1 MIKNPRV
8 LICLVLA
15 ASLGSVAQTGNPPA
29 PATPQFSLDK
39 GWAIQSSSKVNQ
51 AGEVV
56 SSKEFKPENWI
67 PTKVPSTVVAAQV
80 AAGQFPDPFLGTNLR
95 QLPGMTYK
103 IGDVFNLRPMDP
115 QSPYATS
122 WWYRTTFR
130 VPAVF
135 AGKQVALHFK
145 GINNHAN
152 IWLNGKKLADADH
165 VAGAY
170 RIYEFDITS
179 GLIPHGDNVLALEIT
194 AATERDLG
202 INFVDWN
209 PTPPDKNMGIWG
221 DVYLTASGPVTV
233 RYPQVATHFPGD
245 PAQEADLTVRA
256 ELHNST
262 EHAVRGFAEV
272 VFGKALL
279 RKDVALEPGE
289 IRSVEFSPEL
299 HKELRIKQP
308 KLWWPVH
315 MGAPNLQE
323 LTVRYTVNARLSD
336 EQKVRFGI
344 REVTSELTERG
355 HRLFRVNG
363 KKVLIR
369 GAAWAQDMFLRRSP
383 EKLEAQLQ
391 YVRAMNLNTIRL
403 EGQLEFDSFFD
414 RTDELGILVMAGWCC
429 CDMWEGWQHWTPDT
443 LTAATQSLR
452 DQILRLRSHPS
463 LFVWLYGSDNPPTE
477 DVERAYLKVL
487 KDTGWP
493 NPSLSSA
500 AADPTV
506 VTGPSG
512 VKMTGPYD
520 YVPPSYW
527 LADTK
532 FGGAYG
538 FNTETS
544 PGPAPVVEESLKKM
558 LPADHFWPI
567 DDVWNFHTGGERF
580 MTLNLLNGA
589 MDNTYGKP
597 TSLEE
602 YVRKSQ
608 AMTYDGQRA
617 MFEAYA
623 RNKYTSTGVIQW
635 MLQNAWPSLIW
646 HLYDYY
652 LQPAGGYFGTRK
664 ACEPLHVQYSY
675 DDRSVVIVSSLP
687 QTSTNLTVEAHVYD
701 VDLKEI
707 FSHHEEAI
715 LEADGVRRVFDIPAF
730 PDQPQATVYFL
741 KLSLRDVHGKEI
753 SSNFYW
759 LPARLSTMAWDK
771 TPDTA
776 YTPIAT
782 FEDMTA
788 LNHLPHV
795 RLQATARLEAGRNA
809 SVVAVTLRNPDK
821 YLAFQARLAVNQG
834 PSGAEVLPVLW
845 DDNYV
850 TLLPGESKVVRATYL
865 TAQRPSPGA
874 VVKVDGWNFDPI
886 TVRFSPAVRNAAGA
900 GASGR

>member
-1 MIKNPRV
+1 MIGSSRI
-8 LICLVLA
+8 LLCLFI
-15 ASLGSVAQTGNPPA
+15 ASSLVSFAQTANPP
-29 PATPQFSLDK
+29 TPVTPHFALDK
-39 GWAIQSSSKVNQ
+39 GWAIQISSKVNQ
-51 AGEVV
+51 PGEVV
-56 SSKEFKPENWI
+56 SSQEFKPENWI
-67 PTKVPSTVVAAQV
+67 PTKIPSTVVAAQI
-80 AAGQFPDPFLGTNLR
+80 AAGEFPDPFLGMNLR

-103 IGDVFNLRPMDP
+103 IGDIFNMRPMDS

-130 VPAVF
+130 VPAAY

-170 RIYEFDITS
+170 RIYDFDVTS
-179 GLIPHGDNVLALEIT
+179 GLAPHGDNVLALEIS
-194 AATERDLG
+194 APTERDLG

-209 PTPPDKNMGIWG
+209 PAPPDKNMGIWG

-245 PAQEADLTVRA
+245 PALEADLTVRA
-256 ELHNST
+256 DFHNAT
-262 EHAVRGFAEV
+262 DHQVHGFAEV
-272 VFGKALL
+272 TFGKALL
-279 RKDVALEPGE
+279 RKDVTLEAGE
-289 IRSVEFSPEL
+289 TRSVEFSPEL
-299 HKELRIKQP
+299 HKELRVKQP

-315 MGAPNLQE
+315 MGAPVLQQM
-323 LTVRYTVNARLSD
+323 TVRYTVNGRLSD

-344 REVTSELTERG
+344 REITSELTEHG

-414 RTDELGILVMAGWCC
+414 RTDELGLLVMAGWCC
-429 CDMWEGWQHWTPDT
+429 CDMWEGWKYWTPDT
-443 LTAATQSLR
+443 LTAATQSLH
-452 DQILRLRSHPS
+452 DQILRLRSHS
-463 LFVWLYGSDNPPTE
+463 SVFVWLNGSDGPPPA
-477 DVERAYLKVL
+477 DVETAYLKVL
-487 KDTGWP
+487 HDTGWP

-500 AADPTV
+500 AIDSTT

-527 LADTK
+527 STDTK
-532 FGGAYG
+532 YGGAYG

-544 PGPAPVVEESLKKM
+544 PGPAPVVEESLRKM
-558 LPADHFWPI
+558 LPPDHLWPI
-567 DDVWNFHTGGERF
+567 DDVWNYHTGGERF

-597 TSLEE
+597 ASLEE
-602 YVRKSQ
+602 YIRKSQ
-608 AMTYDGQRA
+608 AMTYDGERA

-652 LQPAGGYFGTRK
+652 LQPAGGYFGTKK

-687 QTSTNLTVEAHVYD
+687 QTSTNLMVSAHVYD
-701 VDLKEI
+701 VAMKEI
-707 FSHHEEAI
+707 FAHEEQAI
-715 LEADGVRRVFDIPAF
+715 LEGDGVRKVFDIPAF
-730 PDQPQATVYFL
+730 PDQPEATVYFL
-741 KLSLRDVHGKEI
+741 KLLMRDVHGKEI

-759 LPARLSTMAWDK
+759 LPAKLSTMAWDK

-788 LNHLPHV
+788 LNHLPQV
-795 RLQATARLEAGRNA
+795 RLQATARLAPGQNA
-809 SVVAVTLRNPDK
+809 TSVLVTLRNLDK
-821 YLAFQARLAVNQG
+821 YLAFQVRLAVNQG
-834 PSGAEVLPVLW
+834 PSGGEVLPVLW

-865 TAQRPSPGA
+865 TAQRPKSGA
-874 VVKVDGWNFDPI
+874 VLKVDGWNFDPV
-886 TVRFSPAVRNAAGA
+886 TVRLSPAVGNAAGA
-900 GASGR
+900 AGN

>member
-1 MIKNPRV
+1 MTKNPLFFLPLVLVAGSASLAQRAASPAPLSPRV
-8 LICLVLA
+8 L
-15 ASLGSVAQTGNPPA
+15 
-29 PATPQFSLDK
+29 LDK
-39 GWAIQSSSKVNQ
+39 GWAIQSSGKVSQTGQ
-51 AGEVV
+51 AI
-56 SSKEFKPENWI
+56 SAKDFKPEGWI
-67 PTKVPSTVVAAQV
+67 PAIIPSTVVAAQV

-95 QLPGMTYK
+95 QLPGVTYK
-103 IGDVFNLRPMDP
+103 IGDIFNLRAMDS
-115 QSPYATS
+115 QSPYAVS
-122 WWYRTTFR
+122 WWFRTTFR
-130 VPAVF
+130 PPAGF

-145 GINNHAN
+145 GIDNRAN
-152 IWLNGKKLADADH
+152 IWLNGQKLADAQQ

-170 RIYEFDITS
+170 RIYEFDITTRLVPQ
-179 GLIPHGDNVLALEIT
+179 GENVLALEIF
-194 AATERDLG
+194 APTERDLG

-209 PTPPDKNMGIWG
+209 PAPPDKNMGIWG

-256 ELHNST
+256 EVHNT
-262 EHAVRGFAEV
+262 TDRAIRGWAEV
-272 VFGKALL
+272 SFGGALL
-279 RKDVALEPGE
+279 RKDVDLQPGE
-289 IRSVEFSPEL
+289 TRSVEFSPAL
-299 HKELRIKQP
+299 HKELRLRQP

-315 MGAPNLQE
+315 MGAQNLQT
-323 LTVRYTVNARLSD
+323 LTVRYTINGRLSD
-336 EQKVRFGI
+336 DQKVRFGI
-344 REVTSELTERG
+344 REITSELTEHG
-355 HRLFRVNG
+355 HRLFKVNG
-363 KKVLIR
+363 KNVLIR

-383 EKLEAQLQ
+383 EKMEAQLQ
-391 YVRAMNLNTIRL
+391 YVRALNLNAIRL

-429 CDMWEGWQHWTPDT
+429 CDMWERWKTWAPET
-443 LTAATQSLR
+443 LDRATASLH

-463 LFVWLYGSDNPPTE
+463 LLVWLYGSDGPPTE
-477 DVERAYLKVL
+477 EVERDYLKAL
-487 KDTGWP
+487 HDTSWP

-500 AADPTV
+500 AADPTA

-527 LADTK
+527 LTDTK
-532 FGGAYG
+532 YGGAYG

-544 PGPAPVVEESLKKM
+544 PGPAPPVEESLVRMFPK
-558 LPADHFWPI
+558 DHLWPI
-567 DDVWNFHTGGERF
+567 DEVWNFHAGGERF
-580 MTLNLLNGA
+580 MTLNLFNGA

-597 TSLEE
+597 ASLQE

-652 LQPAGGYFGTRK
+652 LQPGGGFFGTKK

-687 QTSTNLTVEAHVYD
+687 QTATNLSVAAHVYD

-707 FSHHEEAI
+707 FSHEEQAI
-715 LEADGVRRVFDIPAF
+715 LEADGVRKVFDIPAF
-730 PDQPQATVYFL
+730 PERPASTVYFL
-741 KLSLRDVHGKEI
+741 KLTLRDVKGKEI

-759 LPARLSTMAWDK
+759 LPAKLSTLAWER

-782 FEDMTA
+782 FEDLTA
-788 LNHLPHV
+788 LNHLPRV
-795 RLQATARLEAGRNA
+795 RLQATARLTTGA
-809 SVVAVTLRNPDK
+809 VAVTVRNPDK
-821 YLAFQARLAVNQG
+821 YLAFQIRLAVNESATG
-834 PSGAEVLPVLW
+834 GEVLPVLW

-850 TLLPGESKVVRATYL
+850 TLMPGESKVLHATYMSS
-865 TAQRPSPGA
+865 QRPHAGA
-874 VVKVDGWNFDPI
+874 VVKLDGWNFDPI
-886 TVRFSPAVRNAAGA
+886 VVRVSSAAAVSAAGN
-900 GASGR
+900 